1 MSEINE
7 TINGYHIYIGGT
19 WCEVTKGGNHIYD
32 GSVEE
37 GMTAKEVYKQVK
49 RMEENKVMKK
59 TLYFEGA
66 GCVPCNDVENC
77 RIRTAFTN
85 KEGKKIYIEFLSG
98 YKHTKVEYGK
108 NGRKLK
114 HPKMV
119 SENGYLSCDFCYYIT
134 DNPEI
139 DDCNKSRLRCEC
151 NSEIEKVKYTKE
163 NILAFVN
170 QHCNADFDEI
180 VVLDNLAGYRVHRDN
195 GKYNTPERYN
205 FGDVFNYDAEL
216 TRKRREK
223 VEKMKKEFC
232 ALFNQKYDNT
242 SYYIENGELI
252 VKINVSERD
261 LQESGWTKGRKFVV
275 EV

>member
-1 MSEINE
+1 MN
-7 TINGYHIYIGGT
+7 
-19 WCEVTKGGNHIYD
+19 
-32 GSVEE
+32 
-37 GMTAKEVYKQVK
+37 
-49 RMEENKVMKK
+49 K

-114 HPKMV
+114 HSKIV
-119 SENGYLSCDFCYYIT
+119 SESGYLYCDSCHYIT
-134 DNPEI
+134 DDSQI
-139 DDCNKSRLRCEC
+139 DDCNKSRLSCER
-151 NSEIEKVKYTKE
+151 NQEIEKVKYTKE

-170 QHCNADFDEI
+170 QYCNADFDEI
-180 VVLDNLAGYRVHRDN
+180 VVLDDLAGYRVHRDN

-216 TRKRREK
+216 TRKRIEK
-223 VEKMKKEFC
+223 VEEMKKKFC
-232 ALFNQKYDNT
+232 VLFNQKYDNT
-242 SYYIENGELI
+242 SYYIEDGELV
-252 VKINVSERD
+252 VKINVSERV

>member
-1 MSEINE
+1 MRNK
-7 TINGYHIYIGGT
+7 TI
-19 WCEVTKGGNHIYD
+19 
-32 GSVEE
+32 
-37 GMTAKEVYKQVK
+37 M
-49 RMEENKVMKK
+49 K

-85 KEGKKIYIEFLSG
+85 NAGKKIYIEFLSG
-98 YKHTKVEYGK
+98 YKHTKIEYDK

-114 HPKMV
+114 NPKWI
-119 SENGYLSCDFCYYIT
+119 SEDGYLYCDFCHYIT
-134 DNPEI
+134 DDPEI
-139 DDCNKSRLRCEC
+139 DDCNKSRLDCER

-170 QHCNADFDEI
+170 KYCNADFDEI
-180 VVLDNLAGYRVHRDN
+180 VVLDDLAGYRVFADV
-195 GKYNTPERYN
+195 KDTKKMNTFAMYN

-223 VEKMKKEFC
+223 VEEMKKEFC
-232 ALFNQKYDNT
+232 VLFNQKYDNT
-242 SYYIENGELI
+242 SYWVDKDGNLT
-252 VKINVSERD
+252 VRINTYEEALKRAN
-261 LQESGWTKGRKFVV
+261 WTKGRQFIV